1 MSFFEESHLPTTG
14 CPVMGP
20 HPHLPTTGC
29 PVMRPPIP
37 FMNVVYYRMLEIVI
51 ESVLIINIIYDVSEN

>member
-14 CPVMGP
+14 CPVVRP
-20 HPHLPTTGC
+20 HPHL
-29 PVMRPPIP
+29 MRPPLP
-37 FMNVVYYRMLEIVI
+37 FMNVVYYHMLEIVI